1 MGLIHQIILKLKYVL
16 TKMKKF
22 HMTVSLDEKEN
33 ITFVDATIVMKNLRR
48 SYEEKTLWLVKR
60 GHVTWTI
67 QSEGLKFV
75 YDIGS
80 CLFI

>member
-22 HMTVSLDEKEN
+22 HMIVSLDEKEN

-48 SYEEKTLWLVKR
+48 SYEEKNTL
-60 GHVTWTI
+60 
-67 QSEGLKFV
+67 
-75 YDIGS
+75 IG
-80 CLFI
+80 